1 MKQENITCSNQ
12 SLRICGADVNAK
24 VIRRF
29 GKHGSIAT
37 DGIRMIR
44 LQHTVGN
51 DLVDDVDKIAPL
63 ADRPR
68 YGVVHLAT
76 AHQLNI
82 TGACMNNDSCVAKRT
97 QYNGIG
103 LPTLYGSIGGDAL
116 NSLLLADNTDG

>member
-12 SLRICGADVNAK
+12 SLRICCADVNAK

-37 DGIRMIR
+37 NGIRMIR

-63 ADRPR
+63 ADRPS
-68 YGVVHLAT
+68 YGVVLFTT
-76 AHQLNI
+76 AL
-82 TGACMNNDSCVAKRT
+82 
-97 QYNGIG
+97 
-103 LPTLYGSIGGDAL
+103 
-116 NSLLLADNTDG
+116 